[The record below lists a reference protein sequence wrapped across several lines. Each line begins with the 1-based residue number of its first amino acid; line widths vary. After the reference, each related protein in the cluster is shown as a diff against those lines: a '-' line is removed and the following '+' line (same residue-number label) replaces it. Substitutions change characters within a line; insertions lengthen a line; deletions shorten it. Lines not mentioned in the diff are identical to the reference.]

1 MTVLQQYFVYIL
13 WSWSMCVTT
22 NPLDNWKECVCSWR
36 TNRWPLF
43 ARVLSQLWMT
53 WLISLYSWWLEE
65 QGEVRQKGTAAAYF
79 RSSVGWTAP
88 GHSSSEQRPCISLRA
103 KGSGRCEERQI
114 TTRAVENQRKKQQLI
129 FCTKKMTRAKMF
141 WIMKSFQCGK
151 KISLL

>member
-1 MTVLQQYFVYIL
+1 MTVLQQSFVFIL

-43 ARVLSQLWMT
+43 AWGLSQLWMT

-79 RSSVGWTAP
+79 RSRAP

-103 KGSGRCEERQI
+103 KSSGRCEERQI
-114 TTRAVENQRKKQQLI
+114 TSRAEENQRKKQQLI
-129 FCTKKMTRAKMF
+129 FCAKNMTRANMF
-141 WIMKSFQCGK
+141 WIMKSFQSGK
-151 KISLL
+151 KIMSLL